1 MLYQIYIQAFT
12 LGFKRL
18 KQAITDKISVR
29 HRAELFEIEQLLN
42 KNVQVKKR
50 RKD

>member
-1 MLYQIYIQAFT
+1 MLYMCYIQLFI
-12 LGFKRL
+12 LKFKRL
-18 KQAITDKISVR
+18 KQTITNKISVR

-42 KNVQVKKR
+42 KNVQEKKR